1 MATATPTQAYATAIE
16 ADTFLELHD
25 DWLDLDEPIKDDALL
40 WGRYYIDANFDC
52 VVDYDTISEEV
63 KYATSLLAYDYFI
76 QGDLF
81 FDNNTNLKSKKVDAD
96 GVLVEKDFGYV
107 RADKPKSLSKVVA
120 ILKTV
125 CNHTKGGLV
134 RV

>member
-1 MATATPTQAYATAIE
+1 MATATPTQTYTTVTE
-16 ADTFLELHD
+16 ADAFLELHE
-25 DWLDLDEPIKDDALL
+25 DWLDLDSPVKEDALL

-52 VVDYDTISEEV
+52 VVDYDDISEEV

-81 FDNNTNLKSKKVDAD
+81 FDNKKNIKSKKVVA
-96 GVLVEKDFGYV
+96 GKVETETDYGYA
-107 RADKPKSLSKVVA
+107 RADKPNSLSKVIA

-125 CNHTKGGLV
+125 CNHSKSSLV

>member
-1 MATATPTQAYATAIE
+1 MTTATATQSYATAAE
-16 ADTFLELHD
+16 ADVFLALKE
-25 DWLDLDEPIKDDALL
+25 DWLDLDDEVKEDALL

-52 VVDYDTISEEV
+52 VVDYSAISDEV
-63 KYATSLLAYDYFI
+63 KYANTLLAYDYFI

-81 FDNNTNLKSKKVDAD
+81 FDNKKNVKSKKVKAGPVTTETDY
-96 GVLVEKDFGYV
+96 GYSKS
-107 RADKPKSLSKVVA
+107 DQPNSLSKVIA

-125 CNHTKGGLV
+125 CNYTKGSLT

>member
-1 MATATPTQAYATAIE
+1 MTTATPTQSYATEAE
-16 ADTFLELHD
+16 ADIYLAIHE
-25 DWLDLDEPIKDDALL
+25 DWLDLDSEVKEDALL

-52 VVDYDTISEEV
+52 VVDYSAISDEV
-63 KYATSLLAYDYFI
+63 KYANSLLAYDYFI

-81 FDNNTNLKSKKVDAD
+81 FDNKKNVKSKKVDAD
-96 GVLVEKDFGYV
+96 GVLVETDYGYAK
-107 RADKPKSLSKVVA
+107 ADQPNSLSKVVA

-125 CNHTKGGLV
+125 CNHSKGGLV

>member
-1 MATATPTQAYATAIE
+1 MTTATPTQTYATALE
-16 ADTFLELHD
+16 ADAFLELHE
-25 DWLDLDEPIKDDALL
+25 DWLDLDDTVKIDALL

-52 VVDYDTISEEV
+52 VVDYDAISEEV

-81 FDNNTNLKSKKVDAD
+81 FDNKKNIKSKKVVAGKVKTETDYDYA
-96 GVLVEKDFGYV
+96 
-107 RADKPKSLSKVVA
+107 RADKPNSLSKVIA

-125 CNHTKGGLV
+125 CNHSNGSLT

>member
-1 MATATPTQAYATAIE
+1 MATATPTQTYATASE
-16 ADTFLELHD
+16 ADAFLELHE
-25 DWLDLDEPIKDDALL
+25 DWVDLDEPVKLDALL

-52 VVDYDTISEEV
+52 VVDYDDISEEV

-81 FDNNTNLKSKKVDAD
+81 FDNKKNIKSKKVDAD
-96 GVLVEKDFGYV
+96 GVLVEKDYGYAK
-107 RADKPKSLSKVVA
+107 ADKPNSLSKVIA

-125 CNHTKGGLV
+125 CNHSKGSLT